1 MEETWIC
8 PGCLN
13 EIGREGGKCPVC
25 GFDRDAFAGAEDA
38 LPLYTVL
45 GDRYMIG
52 AVIGRGGFGI
62 TYAARDRKL
71 GRRAAVKE
79 LFIRGITRRGED
91 GFSVQAE
98 EGREEALPALR
109 EAFLEEARTLSRTEE
124 EGAVRVLD
132 CLQDKG
138 SSFLVMEYLEGVSLQ
153 EKIEREGPM
162 KEEEALRCMRVLAGA
177 MKGLHRKGIL
187 HLDISPENVMLT
199 RDGGVRLI
207 DFGLSRNLYA
217 QILGTMYSF
226 KPGYA
231 PPEQYVRGAR
241 LLPCADIY
249 ALGAVCF
256 FALTGR
262 RPDSPGRE
270 GPEISEKTRRLLK
283 RAMEARPED
292 RYQTMEEM
300 MEDMNKKPDRKK
312 ILWAALAAAFILA
325 AAGLWYLRGAGSR
338 DAFLEKEEIPARE
351 EPADAPAEEEK
362 PEAEAPGD
370 QPPAM
375 QEGDLMPGISGLF
388 NISRA
393 PEGDLLFSVSRD
405 PSLTEPE
412 IIVWERVWDETQEFY
427 VEDCTADLDG
437 YRIYPLWEN
446 GDLADCLTLE
456 KETGRI
462 LVRKMDPEDPCQI
475 FRLVYAGGDR
485 MRILTGGGRVLTA
498 GPEAVNGTGVLAG
511 TGEEETDGKGE
522 WMLEFPR

>member
-1 MEETWIC
+1 MKDSWIC

-13 EIGREGGKCPVC
+13 EIGREDGACPVC
-25 GFDRDAFAGAEDA
+25 GFEKDAYEGPEDA
-38 LPLYTVL
+38 LPLYTVM
-45 GDRYMIG
+45 GDRYLIG

-71 GRRAAVKE
+71 GRRVALKE

-91 GFSVQAE
+91 GFSVLAQ
-98 EGREEALPALR
+98 EGREEALPALQ

-124 EGAVRVLD
+124 EGAVRILD
-132 CLQDKG
+132 CFRDRG
-138 SSFLVMEYLEGVSLQ
+138 TIFLVMEYLEGVTLQ

-162 KEEEALRCMRVLAGA
+162 KEEEALRCIRILAGA
-177 MKGLHRKGIL
+177 LKSLHRKGIL

-300 MEDMNKKPDRKK
+300 MEDMNKKPEKK
-312 ILWAALAAAFILA
+312 KSLRALLAAALILA
-325 AAGLWYLRGAGSR
+325 AAGLWYMAGAGSG
-338 DAFLEKEEIPARE
+338 DAFLEKEGGPDPE
-351 EPADAPAEEEK
+351 ETAEVPEEEA
-362 PEAEAPGD
+362 AEPD
-370 QPPAM
+370 QPTAM
-375 QEGDLMPGISGLF
+375 QEGDLMPGISGIF
-388 NISRA
+388 NICCA
-393 PEGDLLFSVSRD
+393 PEGDLLFSVSQD

-427 VEDCTADLDG
+427 VEDCTGDLDG

-446 GDLADCLTLE
+446 GGLALCLTLE

-462 LVRKMDPEDPCQI
+462 LVRKKDPGDPCQI

-485 MRILTGGGRVLTA
+485 MKILSCDGRVLSP
-498 GPEAVNGTGVLAG
+498 GPEAGNGTGVLAREEG
-511 TGEEETDGKGE
+511 GEDADGKGG